1 ETFRTSRV
9 AWSVCIAHVCRRMC
23 GLTFLTTSEVVV
35 RAAVATCFFRT
46 YSKPDRVIACAL
58 ALRNNS
64 GALLAGRTFSHAFMI
79 VAVSFQSGR
88 TRSPALTDDAHAGHG
103 LEIDLIEAQT
113 HQFRHAQARA
123 ESHAQVWCVEQSLQ
137 LLARE
142 VADQGQVGLLHGDG
156 MDPTRLVDAGR
167 QPVFQIAEERVD
179 RGESGVSCSRRV
191 AAFFLQMLQERQDE
205 RRIELFKLDLRGR

>member
-1 ETFRTSRV
+1 
-9 AWSVCIAHVCRRMC
+9 
-23 GLTFLTTSEVVV
+23 
-35 RAAVATCFFRT
+35 
-46 YSKPDRVIACAL
+46 
-58 ALRNNS
+58 
-64 GALLAGRTFSHAFMI
+64 MI

-113 HQFRHAQARA
+113 HQFRHAQARGEGQMQHGPISYA

-205 RRIELFKLDLRGR
+205 RRIELFKLDLRGRDREPTGGEANEQSKAVRSALISATRT